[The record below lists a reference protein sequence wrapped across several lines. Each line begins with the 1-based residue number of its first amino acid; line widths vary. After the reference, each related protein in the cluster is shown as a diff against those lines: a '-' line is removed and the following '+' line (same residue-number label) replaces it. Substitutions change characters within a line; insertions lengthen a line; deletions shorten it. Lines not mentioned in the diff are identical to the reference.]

1 MLRNAVEITG
11 EISVGL
17 PYSVMQGIGVP
28 LMKAI
33 LETYPKVQLSII
45 EGLSDN
51 THTSLLSSDVD
62 LALFYNPQKDRRITI
77 EPVLTEEVFC
87 VGKTSVISESDAPI
101 TFDELSTFPLL
112 LLRHGASS
120 RALIDRPSLLNQLA
134 VNVPLK
140 LNSVSGIT
148 SGLKAGL
155 GCTLAPVIFVRD
167 LLRDGAL
174 HARPVVKPQLSRH
187 LYLGYR
193 RDYPSNRLFEAIR
206 VLILEL
212 ISQEVR
218 NGNWEA
224 VLESDSTPKEQL
236 CNSQSVDVLALV
248 KAFTD
253 TKLIRTL

>member
-1 MLRNAVEITG
+1 MLRDAVEIAG

-33 LETYPKVQLSII
+33 LTTYPKVHLSII

-51 THTSLLSSDVD
+51 THTSLLTSEVD
-62 LALFYNPQKDRRITI
+62 LALFYNPQKDRRITT
-77 EPVLTEEVFC
+77 EQVLTEEVFC
-87 VGKTSVISESDAPI
+87 VGKSSIISDSAAPI
-101 TFDELSTFPLL
+101 PFDELEKLPLL

-155 GCTLAPVIFVRD
+155 GCTLAPIIFVRD
-167 LLRDGAL
+167 LLDDGTL
-174 HARPVVKPQLSRH
+174 HARPVINPELVRH
-187 LYLGYR
+187 LHLGYR

-212 ISQEVR
+212 IEQEVR
-218 NGNWEA
+218 CGNWDA
-224 VLESDSTPKEQL
+224 VLDGEGMGE
-236 CNSQSVDVLALV
+236 
-248 KAFTD
+248 
-253 TKLIRTL
+253 R